1 MSIWKRKKD
10 DDITLVEV
18 TYTRRLP
25 LCILRLGFSLKWL
38 IWNLHHS
45 TKYLA
50 KIYFVPCPATPGCM
64 AKEEK
69 NQLRNENSK
78 YIQIHQWLPGKKDG
92 HPLLYEQDWKG
103 NSEPKRGSHPG
114 WY

>member
-1 MSIWKRKKD
+1 M
-10 DDITLVEV
+10 
-18 TYTRRLP
+18 
-25 LCILRLGFSLKWL
+25 
-38 IWNLHHS
+38 
-45 TKYLA
+45 
-50 KIYFVPCPATPGCM
+50 CM

-69 NQLRNENSK
+69 NQLRNENNK
-78 YIQIHQWLPGKKDG
+78 YIQIHQCLPGKKDG